1 MTSTDTPPERR
12 STMRTARTARR
23 IAALA
28 LVAAAL
34 PAASAPAA
42 DATVE
47 LGQQRETTFYKITI
61 KDVLVSS
68 VTATPRSGA
77 ASMDLAAAPKA
88 TPILVAILV
97 PAVQK

>member
-1 MTSTDTPPERR
+1 MRTA
-12 STMRTARTARR
+12 RTARTARR

-34 PAASAPAA
+34 PAGSAAAA

-47 LGQQRETTFYKITI
+47 LGQQRET
-61 KDVLVSS
+61 
-68 VTATPRSGA
+68 RSGA

-88 TPILVAILV
+88 TPILIGILL
-97 PAVQK
+97 PAVQAVPRQDSPHTR